1 MKILAFVASVLLAVT
16 LPAIAAEY
24 QGKTS
29 DGRRLPARVYSYA
42 TGGMFEAE
50 VEFRGDLAILYFVN
64 GGQLAI
70 RLSWPMIH
78 DPKNIVGYGRVGQLP
93 LGRAL
98 SIGIGTDPALAGS
111 ITLGGGSFSDM
122 WSIQL
127 LSDSPL

>member
-1 MKILAFVASVLLAVT
+1 MKILALVASALLAVS

-24 QGKTS
+24 QGKTI
-29 DGRRLPARVYSYA
+29 DGKRLPARAYSYA
-42 TGGMFEAE
+42 TGGMFEAQ
-50 VEFRGDLAILYFVN
+50 VEFRGDLATLYFVN
-64 GGQLAI
+64 GGELAI
-70 RLSWPMIH
+70 RLSQPRIR

-98 SIGIGTDPALAGS
+98 SIGIGTDPALTGG
-111 ITLGGGSFSDM
+111 ITLGGSSLNDT